1 MGLWSCMDTAV
12 HPHGSRRV
20 AGVEAC
26 RFFTT
31 SGVLFCATGTEC
43 RLDPH
48 LLRCP
53 SARLGTCGDH
63 SHVDHDFT
71 HPAEFPASYS
81 DRWVALR
88 TVSGLGQF
96 CFLFKLNPL
105 AFESSM
111 MKWQWQQ
118 RLIAMRALTL
128 LLAFSWS
135 AFSADLTLQSR
146 APSGKAILVKE
157 SWSPSRTAIIV
168 CDMWDLHTCKN
179 AVTREGEMAP
189 RMNQVLTKA
198 RQNGILI
205 IHAPSSCMVAYEGTP
220 ARERAKSAPTA
231 ARLPDKIGE
240 WCKQIPS
247 EERAIYP
254 LDQSDGGNDDE
265 PEKHAAWVKELEAQ
279 NRNPKGPW
287 LKQINVL
294 TIDQTQDAISDSGV
308 EIWNLLESKNIDNVI
323 LMGVHTN
330 MCVAGRP
337 FGLRQMAKNGK
348 HVVLMR
354 DMTDTMYNP
363 ACWPFVSH
371 THGTELFIQHVEK
384 HICPTI
390 TSDQFISGKP
400 FTFSDATTGKKRL
413 QVLLLGDSTTEA
425 SIPKKIAPDEPQFE
439 DTLRTLL
446 AAQPTLPFCDVY
458 NEGQSGEYIRRLLDT
473 RYDKAVKRK
482 PQADYIFIRYGLNDM
497 ARIKDW
503 KTQFPK
509 DFRELL
515 ARLRQD
521 HPKAMLIPMTV
532 IPYALDNLH
541 EDINAVI
548 KQIAKEEQLTL
559 FDIAPR
565 YLAELKKGPDM
576 LNYRRFPLSKIPENL
591 RAFATPY
598 INPGTDPQVIVMDN
612 RLDGIFGHLPSWTG
626 DRHPNLA
633 GYNVIADETAKW
645 LGEVIHSQT
654 K

>member
-1 MGLWSCMDTAV
+1 
-12 HPHGSRRV
+12 
-20 AGVEAC
+20 
-26 RFFTT
+26 
-31 SGVLFCATGTEC
+31 
-43 RLDPH
+43 
-48 LLRCP
+48 
-53 SARLGTCGDH
+53 
-63 SHVDHDFT
+63 
-71 HPAEFPASYS
+71 
-81 DRWVALR
+81 
-88 TVSGLGQF
+88 
-96 CFLFKLNPL
+96 
-105 AFESSM
+105 
-111 MKWQWQQ
+111 
-118 RLIAMRALTL
+118 
-128 LLAFSWS
+128 
-135 AFSADLTLQSR
+135 
-146 APSGKAILVKE
+146 
-157 SWSPSRTAIIV
+157 
-168 CDMWDLHTCKN
+168 
-179 AVTREGEMAP
+179 
-189 RMNQVLTKA
+189 
-198 RQNGILI
+198 
-205 IHAPSSCMVAYEGTP
+205 
-220 ARERAKSAPTA
+220 
-231 ARLPDKIGE
+231 
-240 WCKQIPS
+240 
-247 EERAIYP
+247 
-254 LDQSDGGNDDE
+254 
-265 PEKHAAWVKELEAQ
+265 
-279 NRNPKGPW
+279 
-287 LKQINVL
+287 
-294 TIDQTQDAISDSGV
+294 
-308 EIWNLLESKNIDNVI
+308 
-323 LMGVHTN
+323 
-330 MCVAGRP
+330 
-337 FGLRQMAKNGK
+337 MAKNGK

-371 THGTELFIQHVEK
+371 TRGTALFIQHVEK

-390 TSDQFISGKP
+390 TSDQFIGGKP
-400 FTFSDATTGKKRL
+400 FIFSDATAGKKRL

-446 AAQPTLPFCDVY
+446 AAQPKLPFCDVY

-473 RYDKAVKRK
+473 RYDKAVKSK

-497 ARIKDW
+497 ARLKDW
-503 KTQFPK
+503 KTQFPN

-548 KQIAKEEQLTL
+548 KQIAKEEKLTL

-612 RLDGIFGHLPSWTG
+612 RLDGIFGHLPGWTG